1 MNAGA
6 TKNRRKHI
14 PMKNIVTTLAALA
27 AVTVAAQAAP
37 QIKVTEVMYTGLFGE
52 FVEIT
57 NTGDASQSMTGWS
70 FSDNSRTVGE
80 TSIAGIGTLDAGE
93 VAVITEVSD
102 TIFIQAWYTEPTNNP
117 VTLAAANIV
126 ENNVANLGR
135 SDEVNIYDNTSPTP
149 LLVDRVTYN
158 DQASN
163 GPRSEDVSAVP
174 KDTWNFTLANMGT
187 DWVLSTDS
195 QVAGEWKAGV
205 AGASG
210 PIGSP
215 GLLDLADY

>member
-1 MNAGA
+1 
-6 TKNRRKHI
+6 
-14 PMKNIVTTLAALA
+14 MKNIVTTLAALA

-57 NTGDASQSMTGWS
+57 NTGDASQDMTNWS
-70 FSDNSRTVGE
+70 FSDNSRTPDE
-80 TSIAGIGTLDAGE
+80 TSLSGIGTLDAAE

-135 SDEVNIYDNTSPTP
+135 SDEVNIYDSADT
-149 LLVDRVTYN
+149 LVDRVTYN
-158 DQASN
+158 DQTSN

-205 AGASG
+205 AGATG
-210 PIGSP
+210 PVGSP